1 MTRTRIGIA
10 AISLFAGVLTG
21 CGSSPPARFYVLSV
35 APSVATEGTEQ
46 ALADYSVTVGPVS
59 LPDAV
64 DRPQLVVRVGANQ
77 VALLEEHR
85 WAEPLKSEISRVVA
99 ENLAQLLGAK
109 QVVTYPQNTSRDP
122 DYRVL
127 LDIQRFDSA
136 VGQSAQVDAVW
147 TVRGAAGSTLKTG
160 RTAAREATAGDSY
173 DALVAAHSR
182 ALATVSAKIAEAI
195 HSMTSTDAKT
205 PLPAAA
211 APAIAH

>member
-1 MTRTRIGIA
+1 MTRACVGLA
-10 AISLFAGVLTG
+10 VLSFLAGVLTG

-99 ENLAQLLGAK
+99 ENLAQLLGTK

-136 VGQSAQVDAVW
+136 VGQSARVDAVW
-147 TVRGAAGSTLKTG
+147 TVRGAAGSALKTG
-160 RTAAREATAGDSY
+160 RTVAREATAGDSY

-195 HSMTSTDAKT
+195 HSMNSTGAKT

-211 APAIAH
+211 APAIAP